1 MEPISHSI
9 EKLENSLTS
18 DTRSIDSSTPPYV
31 GAPVKANKWNRF
43 VDSFRR
49 PEHLES
55 SDSDDLTSLEK
66 AVKKTAD
73 TQLQASISPI
83 TQAFI
88 ALGGC
93 VGSGLLIVSGKAL
106 AAGGPAGILIG
117 WAIVSSFLYCVM
129 QALSELSST
138 FPVSGAFATYATRFI
153 DPSFGFAAGWN
164 YAIFWVVVM
173 PLELV
178 AASLSINFW
187 QSNINSVVW
196 IAIFYVL
203 IIVLNLFGTAGFEYF
218 ELFCAFIKL
227 VGIVGFDILA
237 IVLICGG
244 GQQGY
249 IGAKYWHNPGPFA
262 HGFKGVIN
270 VLITATYSLAG
281 TELVSL
287 TAAESKAN
295 PRIALPRA
303 IKMVFYRIV
312 VFYLFTLTLIGFL
325 VASNTKQLTLA
336 SSAFASPFVVAIQL
350 GGIKV
355 LPSIFNVVVLV
366 SLLSIGNSAIYGFS
380 RTILSLAEQG
390 LAPKI
395 LAYVD
400 RRGRPLVGIA
410 VSAFVGLLAF
420 VSASPK
426 QEQVFNW
433 LVSLSALSTLFT
445 WASCTI
451 AHLRFRAAM
460 SKQNR
465 PLSELPYRSKTGVW
479 GSYYATICLIV
490 VLCLQ
495 FWVSLF
501 PLGGKPKAEVFFQ
514 NYLGAIVF
522 LVFYFGHKLYSRKF
536 NTIVPLATMDLDTG
550 RSEMDFD
557 KLNQELVE
565 DREAFKALP
574 LHKKIFRI
582 LF

>member
-1 MEPISHSI
+1 MQNVDST
-9 EKLENSLTS
+9 EKF
-18 DTRSIDSSTPPYV
+18 DSSLASDSRSTGSLSHQYAVPPKT
-31 GAPVKANKWNRF
+31 GKWQSF
-43 VDSFRR
+43 KDSFRR
-49 PEHLES
+49 AESLLS
-55 SDSDDLTSLEK
+55 SDDEELNSLER
-66 AVKKTAD
+66 AVKKTAQTD
-73 TQLQASISPI
+73 LQASISPLS
-83 TQAFI
+83 QAFI

-93 VGSGLLIVSGKAL
+93 VGSGLLIVSGQAL

-129 QALSELSST
+129 QALAELSSA

-178 AASLSINFW
+178 AASLAINFW
-187 QSNINSVVW
+187 HLNINSVVW
-196 IAIFYVL
+196 IAIFYVV
-203 IIVLNLFGTAGFEYF
+203 IITLNLFGTAGFAYF
-218 ELFCAFIKL
+218 ELVSSIIKL
-227 VGIVGFDILA
+227 IGIVGFDILA

-244 GQQGY
+244 GNEGF

-262 HGFKGVIN
+262 FGFKGVVS

-287 TAAESKAN
+287 TAAESKSN

-303 IKMVFYRIV
+303 IKMVFYRIM
-312 VFYLFTLTLIGFL
+312 VFYMFTLTLIGFL
-325 VASNTKQLTLA
+325 VSSQTKDLSSG
-336 SSAFASPFVVAIQL
+336 SSAFASPFVIAIQV

-390 LAPKI
+390 LAPRI
-395 LAYVD
+395 FTYVD
-400 RRGRPLVGIA
+400 RMGRPLVGIA
-410 VSAFVGLLAF
+410 TSAIVGLLAF

-426 QEQVFNW
+426 QNIVFAW

-460 SKQNR
+460 NKQNR
-465 PLSELPYRSKTGVW
+465 SLSELPYLSKSGVW
-479 GSYYATICLIV
+479 GSYYATICLFV

-501 PLGGKPKAEVFFQ
+501 PLGKSPKASVFFE
-514 NYLGAIVF
+514 NYLGAIIF
-522 LVFYFGHKLYSRKF
+522 LVFYFGHKIYSRKL

-550 RSEMDFD
+550 RSENDYD
-557 KLNQELVE
+557 RLNQELAE
-565 DREAFKALP
+565 EKEAFKQLP
-574 LHKKIFRI
+574 WYKKVFRF

>member
-1 MEPISHSI
+1 MDEQRSNI
-9 EKLENSLTS
+9 KLDSGLI
-18 DTRSIDSSTPPYV
+18 IDSNSTGGGSNHYV
-31 GAPVKANKWNRF
+31 QPGKGTSWYRLI
-43 VDSFRR
+43 DGFRR
-49 PEHLES
+49 AEPRQF
-55 SDSDDLTSLEK
+55 SDDEELTSLEK
-66 AVKKTAD
+66 AVRKTAQTD
-73 TQLQASISPI
+73 LQASISPLS
-83 TQAFI
+83 QAFI

-93 VGSGLLIVSGKAL
+93 VGAGLLIVSGEAL

-117 WAIVSSFLYCVM
+117 WAVVSSFLYCVM

-164 YAIFWVVVM
+164 YALFWVVVM

-178 AASLSINFW
+178 AASLALSFW
-187 QSNINSVVW
+187 GLNIVPVVW

-203 IIVLNLFGTAGFEYF
+203 VVVLNLFGTAGFEYF
-218 ELFCAFIKL
+218 ELLSSIIKL
-227 VGIVGFDILA
+227 IGIVGFDIVA

-244 GQQGY
+244 GDEGY
-249 IGAKYWHNPGPFA
+249 IGAKYWHNPGPFSL
-262 HGFKGVIN
+262 GFKGVVS

-303 IKMVFYRIV
+303 IKMVFYRIM
-312 VFYLFTLTLIGFL
+312 VFYMFTLTLIGFL
-325 VASNTKQLTLA
+325 VASDNPNL
-336 SSAFASPFVVAIQL
+336 SSGSSTFASPFVVAIQVA
-350 GGIKV
+350 GIKA

-366 SLLSIGNSAIYGFS
+366 ALLSIGSSAIYGFS

-390 LAPKI
+390 LAPRI
-395 LAYVD
+395 FTYVD

-410 VSAFVGLLAF
+410 TSAIIGLLAF

-426 QEQVFNW
+426 QNIVFAW

-460 SKQNR
+460 KVQGR
-465 PLSELPYRSKTGVW
+465 LLSELPYASKTGVW
-479 GSYYATICLIV
+479 GSYYATFCLLV

-501 PLGGKPKAEVFFQ
+501 PLGRSPEASVFFR
-514 NYLGAIVF
+514 NYLGAIIF
-522 LVFYFGHKLYSRKF
+522 LAFYFGHKIYSRKF

-550 RSEMDFD
+550 RVENDYD
-557 KLNQELVE
+557 KLRQELSDE
-565 DREAFKALP
+565 HEQFLALP
-574 LHKKIFRI
+574 WPKKILRY